1 VAIGEAIGVNRVILR
16 TVDKKTVQLLTRGEP
31 PEWWHRLMCESGLD
45 VQWTTGPRLNP
56 RASVMLVARKEL
68 TDFRKEEFSLSKA
81 YILTDENW
89 TAQNLKRALNTIK
102 GALFLNDKL
111 SPVEIGRVISVAL
124 ARQTERERHAELMQM
139 MRLQNRQIEEL
150 NRGLEQVVKERTV
163 NEAESRRASQKNI
176 SRMRDIIG
184 FIKELSQVFD
194 IGDIVPLIRRHV
206 KEHHLLEAPVLFIP
220 RGEDAGDFYHLRASE
235 PVRSRV
241 RVNWIVSSRIRVND
255 PEDSQFLANGLGR
268 PFGKVLRFPL
278 ITVRH
283 QKDSSLSPLLMFE
296 HNLAGKEL
304 DGLVATLAEK
314 LQPVSW
320 ALDRL
325 ILEQELKST
334 SRDWEMTFDEL
345 SEPIA
350 ILDHDGRVLRGNA
363 HWRDEFK
370 SVLHNPSAQLRVGEL
385 LYAVEKY
392 PIRMSADGPPISWV
406 VYLRDETRSRR
417 LKSQVVQIEKMS
429 AIGQLAGHIAHE
441 LNNPL
446 TGIRSLSQV
455 LISDTDAESQVHK
468 DLVEVERAAAR
479 CQGIIN
485 NLLDFS
491 KGGIEH
497 KVRAADLNDITRKT
511 LPFLKS
517 AIGRFRN
524 DIELSDSELHVK
536 VEPQLMQQVIFNLV
550 NNACQAM
557 KEKGEVRVRTRS
569 EGKWAILEVED
580 TGPGVPAELK
590 ERIFEPFFTTKAKG
604 EGTGLG
610 LSLSRDFVRQVG
622 GELECESEIG
632 TGSVFRVR
640 LPLLERP

>member
-1 VAIGEAIGVNRVILR
+1 MN
-16 TVDKKTVQLLTRGEP
+16 KKTVQLLTRGEP
-31 PEWWHRLMCESGLD
+31 PEWWLRLARESSLD
-45 VQWTTGPRLNP
+45 VEWVKGPRLNP
-56 RASVMLVARKEL
+56 QASVTLVARKEL

-81 YILTDENW
+81 YILSDENW
-89 TAQNLKRALNTIK
+89 TAQNLKRALSTLK
-102 GALFLNDKL
+102 GALFLDSKL
-111 SPVEIGRVISVAL
+111 PPDEIDRVISVAL
-124 ARQTERERHAELMQM
+124 ARQTERERHGELMQM

-163 NEAESRRASQKNI
+163 NEAESRRASQKNV
-176 SRMRDIIG
+176 SRMREIIG
-184 FIKELSQVFD
+184 FIKELSQLFA

-206 KEHHLLEAPVLFIP
+206 KEYHLLESPILFVP
-220 RGEDAGDFYHLRASE
+220 RADDVGDLYYLRASE

-241 RVNWIVSSRIRVND
+241 RGVWPVSSRIRVNE
-255 PEDSQFLANGLGR
+255 PEDSQFLANSLGR

-283 QKDSSLSPLLMFE
+283 QKDSTRSPLLMFE
-296 HNLAGKEL
+296 HNLPVKEL
-304 DGLVATLAEK
+304 DGLVASLAEK

-334 SRDWEMTFDEL
+334 SKDWEMTFDEL

-350 ILDHDGRVLRGNA
+350 ILDHDGRVLRSNA
-363 HWRDEFK
+363 HWREEFK
-370 SVLHNPSAQLRVGEL
+370 SVLHSPSGRLRVGDL

-392 PIRMSADGPPISWV
+392 PIRMSTDGPPLSWV
-406 VYLRDETRSRR
+406 VYLRDETRSQR

-429 AIGQLAGHIAHE
+429 AIGHLAGHIAHE

-455 LISDTDAESQVHK
+455 LISDTEPEAQVHK

-497 KVRAADLNDITRKT
+497 KVTVADLNDITRKT

-524 DIELSDSELHVK
+524 DIDLSDAELLVK

-557 KEKGEVRVRTRS
+557 KERGEIRVRTRS
-569 EGKWAILEVED
+569 DGDWAILEVED
-580 TGPGVPAELK
+580 TGPGVAADLK
-590 ERIFEPFFTTKAKG
+590 ERIFEPFFTTKAEG

-622 GELECESEIG
+622 GELECDSELG
-632 TGSVFRVR
+632 AGSVFRVR
-640 LPLLERP
+640 LPLEGRS